1 MPTSAVRLPGPRETG
16 LLAVAV
22 VAVSTSAPI
31 IAACAAPAL
40 AIAFWRCLLGA
51 GATVPFAVRGLRTD
65 VAALTQRQ
73 RRGVILAGVLLA
85 AHFATWI
92 PSLRFTS
99 VASAAALVATQP
111 IWAALIAQA
120 GGARVGIGVW
130 VGVTIAFAGVV
141 VLTGIDVSLDP
152 RSLIGDGLAL
162 LGGALAAAYVSVA
175 ERSRQ
180 SLPTGSYTLIVYLTS
195 ALALLPLCAVLGVQM
210 AGYSAR
216 DWILILA
223 LTVIA
228 QLLGHTMINFA
239 LQRTSATVV
248 SLAILFELPGAI
260 LVAAVWLHQVP
271 PPQVIP
277 ALLLLAGGLF
287 VVVRSA
293 QSQEPLES
301 PPV

>member
-1 MPTSAVRLPGPRETG
+1 MPTTAVRLPGPRETG
-16 LLAVAV
+16 ILAVAV

-40 AIAFWRCLLGA
+40 AIAFWRCLLGG
-51 GATVPFAVRGLRTD
+51 GATAPFAVRGLRSD
-65 VAALTQRQ
+65 VAALTRRQ

-111 IWAALIAQA
+111 IWAALIARA
-120 GGARVGIGVW
+120 GGARVGFGVW
-130 VGVTIAFAGVV
+130 VGVTISFTGVV

-152 RSLIGDGLAL
+152 RSLVGDGLAL
-162 LGGALAAAYVSVA
+162 LGGVLAAAYVSVA

-180 SLPTGSYTLIVYLTS
+180 SLPTGSFTLIVYLTS
-195 ALALLPLCAVLGVQM
+195 ALALLPLCAALGVQM

-216 DWILILA
+216 DWTLILA

-239 LQRTSATVV
+239 LERTSATVV
-248 SLAILFELPGAI
+248 SLAILFEVPGAI

-277 ALLLLAGGLF
+277 ALVLLAGGLF

-293 QSQEPLES
+293 ESKEPLES